1 MSWRLCLWVSAAL
14 LGHSESGACG
24 CFGGSAPGGLLQP
37 QPPWCA
43 HSSCP
48 AGLEG
53 WRAVAGGT
61 LTARSRQGARRALV
75 MPSFPKA
82 PFLFWSSFQRTGE
95 RQRQRSPHPSPPPPL
110 TSARPALPGRVL
122 LGVLPCPRAHAGC
135 QVKGGLRSL
144 QVSPVCALLSPALF
158 LMALTAMRSIGR
170 ILCRRPSHLGFF
182 DLFVMR

>member
-1 MSWRLCLWVSAAL
+1 MQKLRYGLPSPRFRSGKQTRSVSWRLCLWVSAAL

-110 TSARPALPGRVL
+110 TSARPA
-122 LGVLPCPRAHAGC
+122 RAEC
-135 QVKGGLRSL
+135 CWVS
-144 QVSPVCALLSPALF
+144 SPVPGPMQGA
-158 LMALTAMRSIGR
+158 R
-170 ILCRRPSHLGFF
+170 
-182 DLFVMR
+182 